1 MADSGEDADYRESS
15 ADFRSD
21 HSGSSGS
28 GGDGGSRSRSR
39 YRRGRRRSPS
49 RSRSRSGSRGRSR
62 SRRTEPCVAAVEEAK
77 LLMES
82 EVIKFCDI
90 HRLDLQVTDCV
101 KCRLVSRSVGRS
113 VLPELIRLMRAKD
126 GADSGI
132 PSAAGRYADRLD
144 AKSPTLSFSVVD
156 LSLAVSVFGKGKK
169 VPPALFEDLT
179 KEFLFLPQVQ
189 NGVLTK
195 AIRLEKMFLKFRR
208 TGTTPISSSMWSLLQ
223 GQRDQGHEVFKSSV
237 QQECLTAQAVR
248 WVSFETKSMKS
259 VKALCTRNV

>member
-28 GGDGGSRSRSR
+28 
-39 YRRGRRRSPS
+39 
-49 RSRSRSGSRGRSR
+49 RSRSGSRGRSG

-82 EVIKFCDI
+82 EVIKFCGT
-90 HRLDLQVTDCV
+90 HRLDLLVTDCV
-101 KCRLVSRSVGRS
+101 RCRLVSRTGGRS

-195 AIRLEKMFLKFRR
+195 AIWLEKMFLKFRR
-208 TGTTPISSSMWSLLQ
+208 TGTTPISSSMWSLL
-223 GQRDQGHEVFKSSV
+223 
-237 QQECLTAQAVR
+237 
-248 WVSFETKSMKS
+248 
-259 VKALCTRNV
+259 